1 MDTSGLCQADSLRFC
16 VQKDYGPMTSN
27 RAQGRGM
34 YKRMKNFTC
43 AKLAVA
49 DNKTHSSSLRPTL
62 TSKLDSA

>member
-1 MDTSGLCQADSLRFC
+1 
-16 VQKDYGPMTSN
+16 MTSN

-49 DNKTHSSSLRPTL
+49 DNKTHSSSLRPRL